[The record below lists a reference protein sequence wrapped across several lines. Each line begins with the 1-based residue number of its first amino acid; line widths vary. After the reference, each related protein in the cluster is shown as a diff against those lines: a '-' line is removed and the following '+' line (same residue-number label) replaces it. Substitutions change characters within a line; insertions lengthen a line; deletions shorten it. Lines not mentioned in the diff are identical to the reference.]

1 MIKVKRSIFVGVRF
15 QPEEY
20 EFLCEKAEKDPE
32 TRMRTGS
39 KNLSAYVRKKTLQES
54 GYQKELQIQKE
65 LKELVYQFRKIGT
78 NINQATKQLHIG
90 YEPAAAADRL
100 EKNMTIL
107 EQKMEMLRAELKRIY
122 SNQEERKE

>member
-107 EQKMEMLRAELKRIY
+107 EQKMEMLREELKRIY
-122 SNQEERKE
+122 SNLEERKE

>member
-1 MIKVKRSIFVGVRF
+1 MKRSIFVGVRF

-107 EQKMEMLRAELKRIY
+107 EQKMEMLREELKRIY

>member
-1 MIKVKRSIFVGVRF
+1 MKTSIFVGVRF

-78 NINQATKQLHIG
+78 NINQATKQLNTE
-90 YEPAAAADRL
+90 YRTMEAANRL
-100 EKNMTIL
+100 E
-107 EQKMEMLRAELKRIY
+107 ESMELVKIQLHEIRQELKKQY
-122 SNQEERKE
+122 GDHKDDEH

>member
-1 MIKVKRSIFVGVRF
+1 MKRSIFVGVRF

-107 EQKMEMLRAELKRIY
+107 EQKMEMLREEVKRIY

>member
-90 YEPAAAADRL
+90 YAPAAAADRL
-100 EKNMTIL
+100 EKNMKLL
-107 EQKMEMLRAELKRIY
+107 EQQFEKMKEELKQTYGNHEDI
-122 SNQEERKE
+122 KH

>member
-100 EKNMTIL
+100 EKNMSIL
-107 EQKMEMLRAELKRIY
+107 EQKMEMLREELKRIY

>member
-78 NINQATKQLHIG
+78 KINQATKQLHIG
-90 YEPAAAADRL
+90 YESAAAADRL
-100 EKNMTIL
+100 EKNMKLL
-107 EQKMEMLRAELKRIY
+107 EQQFEKMKEELKQTYGNHEDI
-122 SNQEERKE
+122 KH

>member
-1 MIKVKRSIFVGVRF
+1 MKRSIFVGVRF

-39 KNLSAYVRKKTLQES
+39 KNLSAYIRKKVLQES

-90 YEPAAAADRL
+90 YEPAVAADRL
-100 EKNMTIL
+100 EKNMKVL
-107 EQKMEMLRAELKRIY
+107 EKQMEDLKAKLRHIY
-122 SNQEERKE
+122 EEQEEKV

>member
-78 NINQATKQLHIG
+78 NINQATKQLNTE
-90 YEPAAAADRL
+90 YRTMEAANRL
-100 EKNMTIL
+100 E
-107 EQKMEMLRAELKRIY
+107 ESMELVKIQLHEIRQELKKQY
-122 SNQEERKE
+122 GDHKDDEH

>member
-107 EQKMEMLRAELKRIY
+107 EQKMEMLREEFKRIY

>member
-1 MIKVKRSIFVGVRF
+1 M
-15 QPEEY
+15 
-20 EFLCEKAEKDPE
+20 
-32 TRMRTGS
+32 
-39 KNLSAYVRKKTLQES
+39 
-54 GYQKELQIQKE
+54 
-65 LKELVYQFRKIGT
+65 YQFRKIGT

-107 EQKMEMLRAELKRIY
+107 EQKMEMLREELKRIY

>member
-54 GYQKELQIQKE
+54 GY
-65 LKELVYQFRKIGT
+65 
-78 NINQATKQLHIG
+78 
-90 YEPAAAADRL
+90 EPAAAADRL
-100 EKNMTIL
+100 EKNMKLL
-107 EQKMEMLRAELKRIY
+107 EQQFEKMKEELKQTYGNHEDI
-122 SNQEERKE
+122 KH

>member
-32 TRMRTGS
+32 TRMRTGT

-78 NINQATKQLHIG
+78 GNEAIT
-90 YEPAAAADRL
+90 Y
-100 EKNMTIL
+100 
-107 EQKMEMLRAELKRIY
+107 RI
-122 SNQEERKE
+122 

>member
-1 MIKVKRSIFVGVRF
+1 MIKVKEVSLLESDSNRKNMNFSVKSRERSGNTDADRKQKPVCLC
-15 QPEEY
+15 PE
-20 EFLCEKAEKDPE
+20 
-32 TRMRTGS
+32 
-39 KNLSAYVRKKTLQES
+39 KTLQES

-100 EKNMTIL
+100 EKI
-107 EQKMEMLRAELKRIY
+107 
-122 SNQEERKE
+122 

>member
-1 MIKVKRSIFVGVRF
+1 MKRSIFVGVRF

-32 TRMRTGS
+32 KRMRTGS

-107 EQKMEMLRAELKRIY
+107 EQKMEMLREELKRIY

>member
-1 MIKVKRSIFVGVRF
+1 MKRSIFVGVRF

-39 KNLSAYVRKKTLQES
+39 KNLSAYIRKKVLQES

-100 EKNMTIL
+100 GKNMTIL
-107 EQKMEMLRAELKRIY
+107 EQKMEMLREELKRIY

>member
-1 MIKVKRSIFVGVRF
+1 VKRSIFVGVRF

-107 EQKMEMLRAELKRIY
+107 EQKMEMLREELKRIY

>member
-1 MIKVKRSIFVGVRF
+1 M
-15 QPEEY
+15 
-20 EFLCEKAEKDPE
+20 
-32 TRMRTGS
+32 
-39 KNLSAYVRKKTLQES
+39 SAYIRKKALQES

-100 EKNMTIL
+100 EKNMKVL
-107 EQKMEMLRAELKRIY
+107 EKQMEDLKAKLRHIY
-122 SNQEERKE
+122 EEQEEKV